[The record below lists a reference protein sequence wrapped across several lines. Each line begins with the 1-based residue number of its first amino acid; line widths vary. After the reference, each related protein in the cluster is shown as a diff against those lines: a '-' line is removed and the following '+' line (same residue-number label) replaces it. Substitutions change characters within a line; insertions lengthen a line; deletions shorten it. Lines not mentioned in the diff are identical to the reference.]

1 MATDR
6 GLPDP
11 APACCACLPPLTQ
24 SLVRLTH
31 LKLAGFKSF
40 VDPTS
45 IAIPGNLVGVVGPN
59 GCGKSNLIDAVRWV
73 LGESRASALRGESM
87 QDVIFNGSMQRK
99 PVARASVELVFDNSM
114 GRAAG
119 QWSQYAE
126 ISVKRVLQR
135 DGDSG
140 YFINNS
146 AVRRRDI
153 QDIFLGT
160 GVGPRA
166 YAIIE
171 QGMISRVIEAK
182 PEELRVFL
190 EEAAGI
196 SKYKERRRE
205 TEARME
211 DTRENL
217 ARVSDIQRELGG
229 QIEKL
234 AHQAEVARTF
244 GALKAEQTQKQ
255 HLLWWL
261 RQQESAQDAARISA
275 DVQRIENEIEAF
287 TAALREVE
295 RRLEQTRVS
304 HYAAG
309 DATNAIQG
317 ELYAVNAEIS
327 RLESELKHIGETR
340 QRLLAQGTQHV
351 LALDRAGRAQFELG
365 EAIQMWSARQR
376 SLVVEAEAAD
386 GRLARAE
393 SGIQGHEQALRS
405 AQQGVAAARAA
416 VAEAERSL
424 QVEEARRTGALR
436 LAEQGDA
443 RVARLRSERDAL
455 PRPDQALMQST
466 ASSLSG
472 HAAQRVRLQDDLQV
486 LTLALPGL
494 EVARTS
500 SAQRVDELGREAS
513 ALQSRLATLRSLR
526 DGQPPEGGLAAWI
539 ARHRLGT
546 AEKLWQQIN
555 VEAGWERAVEAVLRE
570 RLHAL
575 VVDGAMLATAAADPA
590 PGSLA
595 LVTADAA
602 EAQVAASTP
611 DSAPALTPANEPLA
625 VRTLADCV
633 TGRVPGFDRLL
644 RVWLS
649 GHALLDAPLAAGAAI
664 PQGRWVDREGRVF
677 ERGALVF
684 HGGPSGDANVLV
696 RKREIERLAGEGE
709 SLATALALARSTLVA
724 QDLALGGLRGRVS
737 ALQSTIAAV
746 RDASHKAELVMSR
759 QRELTERGQLR
770 SAEIERELVALAAE
784 RARLD
789 ETAAGHESLA
799 STQRNT
805 RAEAQ
810 ALVQRVL
817 ALQQQADRELGEHR
831 NALRMA
837 ERAAQEAR
845 FAVREAESKLA
856 ETGRSLASVV
866 EQIAT
871 TKLAER
877 SVRNELVALVDGPLK
892 LDLQK
897 RLGERRDI
905 EARLSA
911 ARDALEAITAS
922 LRTTETER
930 LEAEQRLGPLREGI
944 AEMRLKEQA
953 ARLAGEQ
960 FAEQLAA
967 AQADLEAV
975 EAHANAIAQSGGR
988 ALRLSTLQNEINR
1001 LAQQM
1006 NALGAINMAALDEL
1020 TTSTERKA
1028 FLDAQATDL
1037 AEALTTLENAIRRI
1051 DLETRSLLQQT
1062 FDAVNAN
1069 FSAMFPALFGG
1080 GQARLVMTGDEI
1092 LDAGVQVMAQPPGKK
1107 NSSIQLLSGGEKA
1120 LTATSLIF
1128 SLFQLNPAPFC
1139 LLDEV
1144 DAPLDDANTE
1154 RFCNLVRQMSKD
1166 TQFLFISHN
1175 KITMELANQLV
1186 GVTMQEQGVSR
1197 IVAVDMEQALK
1208 LSEPA

>member
-1 MATDR
+1 M
-6 GLPDP
+6 
-11 APACCACLPPLTQ
+11 
-24 SLVRLTH
+24 RLTH

-99 PVARASVELVFDNSM
+99 PVARASVELVFDNSV

-140 YFINNS
+140 YFINNT

-217 ARVSDIQRELGG
+217 ARVSDIQRELGS

-234 AHQAEVARTF
+234 SHQAEVAKAF
-244 GALKAEQTQKQ
+244 GALKTEQTQKQ

-261 RQQESAQDAARISA
+261 RQQESAQEAARIGTE
-275 DVQRIENEIEAF
+275 VNRIENEIESF
-287 TAALREVE
+287 TAALRDVE
-295 RRLEQTRVS
+295 RRLEQTRAS
-304 HYAAG
+304 HYEAG
-309 DATNAIQG
+309 DAANAIQG
-317 ELYAVNAEIS
+317 ELYAVNTEIS

-351 LALDRAGRAQFELG
+351 LSLDRAGRAQRELG
-365 EAIQMWSARQR
+365 DALDTWVARQR
-376 SLVVEAEAAD
+376 TLVVEAGAAD
-386 GRLARAE
+386 ARLALAE
-393 SGIQGHEQALRS
+393 SGIEGHEQALRA
-405 AQQGVAAARAA
+405 AQQEVAAARAA
-416 VAEAERSL
+416 VAEAERNL

-443 RVARLRSERDAL
+443 RLGRLRSEREAL
-455 PRPDQALMQST
+455 PHADEALMQATT
-466 ASSLSG
+466 ASLAG
-472 HAAQRVRLQDDLQV
+472 YAAQGERMQDDLQV
-486 LTLALPGL
+486 LAHALPRL
-494 EVARTS
+494 EAARTA
-500 SAQRVDELGREAS
+500 SARQVDEMGREAS

-526 DGQPPEGGLAAWI
+526 DGQPPEGGVAAWI
-539 ARHRLGT
+539 ARHQLGK
-546 AEKLWQQIN
+546 AQRLWQQIE
-555 VEAGWERAVEAVLRE
+555 VEPGWERAVEAVLRE

-575 VVDGAMLATAAADPA
+575 VVDAAMLERAVADPA

-595 LVTADAA
+595 LVTADGSAFVGAQAGATSPAAPSAAA
-602 EAQVAASTP
+602 EADLPV
-611 DSAPALTPANEPLA
+611 DSNAGPSGAPQRMLA
-625 VRTLADCV
+625 GCVRS
-633 TGRVPGFDRLL
+633 RVPGFARLL
-644 RVWLS
+644 QGWLAGYRLVDGADPRS
-649 GHALLDAPLAAGAAI
+649 VGGGAA
-664 PQGRWVDREGRVF
+664 PAVTEEAGTHRQVDPEGRIY
-677 ERGALVF
+677 ERGAVVF

-696 RKREIERLAGEGE
+696 RQREIERLAAEGE
-709 SLATALALARSTLVA
+709 TLMASLEAMKRTLAA
-724 QDLALGGLRGRVS
+724 QDLALGGVRGRIA
-737 ALQSTIAAV
+737 ALQAATAAA
-746 RDASHKAELVMSR
+746 RDASHKAELVLSR
-759 QRELTERGQLR
+759 QRELAERGQLR
-770 SAEIERELVALAAE
+770 AAEIEREMSILATE

-789 ETAAGHESLA
+789 ETSAGHQALA
-799 STQRNT
+799 AVQRSA
-805 RAEAQ
+805 RAEALGRVQ
-810 ALVQRVL
+810 AVL
-817 ALQQQADRELGEHR
+817 AVQQKAERDLGEHR
-831 NALRMA
+831 NVLRSA

-856 ETGRSLASVV
+856 ETHRSLAGVLD
-866 EQIAT
+866 QIAHAT
-871 TKLAER
+871 RAEHGVRTELAG
-877 SVRNELVALVDGPLK
+877 LVDGTLK
-892 LDLQK
+892 ADLQR
-897 RLGERRDI
+897 RLGERRDV
-905 EARLSA
+905 EGRLSA
-911 ARDALEAITAS
+911 ARDALEGITAS
-922 LRTTETER
+922 LRTTEAER

-944 AEMRLKEQA
+944 AELRLKEQA

-960 FAEQLAA
+960 FVEQLAA
-967 AQADLEAV
+967 AEADLEAV
-975 EAHANAIAQSGGR
+975 EAQATAIAQSGGR

-1006 NALGAINMAALDEL
+1006 NALGPINMAALDEL

-1037 AEALTTLENAIRRI
+1037 AEALSTLENAIRRI

-1062 FDAVNAN
+1062 FDTVNAN

-1080 GQARLVMTGDEI
+1080 GQARLVMTGEEI